1 MEGMALLLAF
11 WSTTLCLKPLLTS
24 GFCFAHVR

>member
-1 MEGMALLLAF
+1 MEGMAVLLAF
-11 WSTTLCLKPLLTS
+11 WSTTPCLKPLLTS